1 MSETINQG
9 SYELPKH
16 SQNCIQRRSQIA
28 FLFWD
33 KYCCQYIFISRLY
46 FPLIFSL
53 DFECGIWVVVA
64 LFSATL
70 IDFDLSCWFCGSAVN
85 KCSLKPCFPF
95 VKCEETPGVG
105 LGFRCGDCPPGYS
118 GDGLRCDDVDE
129 VNFIFSFFFCAW
141 IIGEYSIHQMA
152 AITKRYVLN
161 LGIRIVLCATIQ
173 KLIFSLKNA
182 WI

>member
-33 KYCCQYIFISRLY
+33 KYCCQYIFISILY

-70 IDFDLSCWFCGSAVN
+70 IDLLVLLFRSEQVLAKAV
-85 KCSLKPCFPF
+85 FPF
-95 VKCEETPGVG
+95 CEM
-105 LGFRCGDCPPGYS
+105 RGDTRS
-118 GDGLRCDDVDE
+118 GAWIQVWRLSAWLLRRRSKMRWRRWGE
-129 VNFIFSFFFCAW
+129 LYLLYFSFFFLC
-141 IIGEYSIHQMA
+141 
-152 AITKRYVLN
+152 LN
-161 LGIRIVLCATIQ
+161 HWRTFDTSNASNHKALCF
-173 KLIFSLKNA
+173 KFRD
-182 WI
+182 